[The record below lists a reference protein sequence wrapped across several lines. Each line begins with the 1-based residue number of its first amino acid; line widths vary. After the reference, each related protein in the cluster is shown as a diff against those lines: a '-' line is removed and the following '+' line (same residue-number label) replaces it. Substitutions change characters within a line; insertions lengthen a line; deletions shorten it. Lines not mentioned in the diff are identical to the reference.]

1 MTEMKGSPLL
11 QIEGLVKRFGGLAA
25 LNEVTFRVE
34 PGQIFS
40 IIGPNG
46 SGKTTLFNVITGVL
60 PPSSGRVEFRGR
72 SVVGLQPHQVTDLRL
87 ARTFQ
92 NIRLFPQMSVLENVM
107 VGAHCR
113 TKAGLL
119 ASAFQPGWVTRER
132 RETEDKA
139 KRLLATFGAAFE
151 GRHHDLAGAQPYA
164 SRRKI
169 EIARALASEPE
180 LLLLD
185 EPCAGMN
192 PVEIAEAT
200 SYIHRLRDQ
209 GITILL
215 IEHQMSVVMEISD
228 WIVVL
233 DHGVK
238 ISEGKPASVSRDEK
252 VIEAYLGRRAG
263 RAPARKRQ

>member
-1 MTEMKGSPLL
+1 MSALL
-11 QIEGLVKRFGGLAA
+11 RVTGLMKRFGGLVA
-25 LNEVTFRVE
+25 LNEVDLSVGE
-34 PGQIFS
+34 GQIVS

-60 PPSSGRVEFRGR
+60 PATGGQIEFRGR
-72 SVVGLQPHQVTDLRL
+72 SLQGLQPHQVTALGL

-92 NIRLFPQMSVLENVM
+92 NIRLFPQMTVLENVM

-119 ASAFQPGWVTRER
+119 ASAFRPYWVRNEQARTAER
-132 RETEDKA
+132 ARA
-139 KRLLATFGAAFE
+139 LLARFGQAFD
-151 GRHHDLAGAQPYA
+151 GRYHELAGAQSYA

-169 EIARALASEPE
+169 EIARALASQPE

-192 PVEIAEAT
+192 PAEIAEAT
-200 SYIHRLRDQ
+200 AEIRRLRDE

-215 IEHQMSVVMEISD
+215 IEHQMAVVMQISD

-233 DHGVK
+233 DHGVR
-238 ISEGKPASVSRDEK
+238 ISQGKPEEVSRDEK
-252 VIEAYLGRRAG
+252 VIEAYLGRRTD
-263 RAPARKRQ
+263 RAPTRSRQ

>member
-1 MTEMKGSPLL
+1 MNGSPLL
-11 QIEGLVKRFGGLAA
+11 RVAGLVKRFGGLTA
-25 LNEVTFRVE
+25 LNEVDLGVE
-34 PGQIFS
+34 RGQIFS
-40 IIGPNG
+40 VIGPNG

-60 PPSSGRVEFRGR
+60 KPSAGHVDLRGR
-72 SVVGLQPHQVTDLRL
+72 SLVGLQPHQVTELRL

-92 NIRLFPQMSVLENVM
+92 NIRLFPQMTVLENVM

-119 ASAFQPGWVTRER
+119 ASAVQPKWAKRER
-132 RETEDKA
+132 AETEQKA
-139 KRLLATFGAAFE
+139 ERLLATFGSAFE
-151 GRHHDLAGAQPYA
+151 GRHHDLAGAQSYA

-169 EIARALASEPE
+169 EMARALASDPE
-180 LLLLD
+180 ILLLD

-192 PVEIAEAT
+192 PVETAEAT
-200 SYIHRLRDQ
+200 SYIRRLRDE

-238 ISEGKPASVSRDEK
+238 ISEGKAESISRDER
-252 VIEAYLGRRAG
+252 VIEAYLGRRLG
-263 RAPARKRQ
+263 RAPARQRL